1 MLTRRA
7 ALLGVVA
14 AAVFT
19 GGCRPREI
27 PDFYGVRLGMSP
39 RDVRDRFSPSG
50 GTWKSDAMADD
61 YAIAWAPPR
70 SPAPADPLEA
80 TFEFH
85 MGILVAIRAKVP
97 PSAAPAKGPSYVV
110 TKGGVLRRL
119 ETRPTN
125 ESPGVASVPYTYIDV
140 LARDCPTHHAE
151 AEGFVTAAEQR

>member
-14 AAVFT
+14 AT
-19 GGCRPREI
+19 LLSGCAPKEI

-39 RDVRDRFSPSG
+39 RDVRDRFSPTG

-61 YAIAWAPPR
+61 FAIAWEPSK

-80 TFEFH
+80 KFEFH
-85 MGILVAIRAKVP
+85 MGILVAVRAKVP
-97 PSAAPAKGPSYVV
+97 PAVAVAQGPAYVV
-110 TKGGVLRRL
+110 TKAGVLRRL

-125 ESPGVASVPYTYIDV
+125 ESPGPAPTPYTYIDI

-151 AEGFVTAAEQR
+151 AEGFVTASQAR